1 MLSATLQQEIDR
13 AQVLGQKLEELVYR
27 RGQCPAGDRDVLL
40 IAYWAL
46 AFDFHK
52 AILLLLPAEF
62 FGAASAL
69 ARPVVEVMLRAHLV
83 LSCSPEDLAKIQQDD
98 YWVSFKE
105 SGPQIDRYF
114 GFGTFMQDFLRDAS
128 KVLHSYTHG
137 GILQVGRR
145 FDGSDLKP
153 RYSDGAMIELI
164 HSTTSALFLVTRVVT
179 MHFKFE
185 EELKQATI
193 MFMEWG
199 KR

>member
-1 MLSATLQQEIDR
+1 MLSALVQQEIDR
-13 AQVLGQKLEELVYR
+13 AQDFGQKLEEIVYR

-46 AFDFHK
+46 VFDFHK

-83 LSCSPEDLAKIQQDD
+83 LFCSTEELVKVQKDE
-98 YWVSFKE
+98 YWVNFKE
-105 SGPQIDRYF
+105 IGPRIDKVF
-114 GFGTFMQDFLRDAS
+114 GFGTYMQDFLRDAS
-128 KVLHSYTHG
+128 KILHSYTHG

-153 RYSDGAMIELI
+153 HYTDGAMVELI
-164 HSTTSALFLVTRVVT
+164 HSTTSAVFLVTRVVT

-185 EELKQATI
+185 EELKQATD